1 MPHDTDRQVDA
12 ILTRIDRTR
21 TEMDRTLSAIEQKFT
36 RERLLDRGLDYLR
49 VSGAAE
55 FAQNLGGAARQN
67 PLPVAL
73 AGIGIAWLMALGRAP
88 AQDGTRELDFDSA
101 EGDGLGDG
109 LDNIREHAAD
119 RLRSVRQRTGGAVH
133 SMTDATRDRWERARS
148 GVEDL
153 AHEHPLV
160 LGAIGL
166 AVGAALG
173 ASAPRTRQEERVL
186 GAASRSVSEKI
197 REAGGEQLDKARE
210 AVRQAAEPGRESP
223 ETH

>member
-1 MPHDTDRQVDA
+1 MQHDTDRHVDA

-21 TEMDRTLSAIEQKFT
+21 SEMDHTLAAIEDKFT

-49 VSGAAE
+49 DSGAAQ

-73 AGIGIAWLMALGRAP
+73 TGIGIAWLMALGRTP
-88 AQDGTRELDFDSA
+88 ARRDDGYDAGHPGIGTDIDSMSERAGDALHSMRDRADGTMS
-101 EGDGLGDG
+101 
-109 LDNIREHAAD
+109 
-119 RLRSVRQRTGGAVH
+119 
-133 SMTDATRDRWERARS
+133 SMADATRERWNRARS
-148 GVEDL
+148 GLEYLVND
-153 AHEHPLV
+153 HPLV

-166 AVGAALG
+166 AIGAALG
-173 ASAPRTRQEERVL
+173 ASAPRTRQEERLL
-186 GAASRSVSEKI
+186 GAASRSVGEKV

-210 AVRQAAEPGRESP
+210 AVRQATEPARGSP